1 MTYKFEDIDKIVEF
15 SSWTDKQKLDELLR
29 IERERLRHINMM
41 MKELHE
47 TNNQIYEHLI
57 DREYED
63 LKSVVKEQ
71 IKSLQVLLDSLQD
84 EII

>member
-1 MTYKFEDIDKIVEF
+1 MSISAV
-15 SSWTDKQKLDELLR
+15 
-29 IERERLRHINMM
+29 ERERLRHINMM

-84 EII
+84 DII

>member
-1 MTYKFEDIDKIVEF
+1 MSI
-15 SSWTDKQKLDELLR
+15 SA
-29 IERERLRHINMM
+29 IEQERLRHINMM

-63 LKSVVKEQ
+63 LRSVVKEQ

-84 EII
+84 DIN

>member
-1 MTYKFEDIDKIVEF
+1 MSISAVE
-15 SSWTDKQKLDELLR
+15 Q
-29 IERERLRHINMM
+29 ERLRHINMM

-63 LKSVVKEQ
+63 LRSVVKEQ
-71 IKSLQVLLDSLQD
+71 IKSLQVLLDSLED
-84 EII
+84 EIN

>member
-1 MTYKFEDIDKIVEF
+1 MSISAVE
-15 SSWTDKQKLDELLR
+15 Q
-29 IERERLRHINMM
+29 ERLRHINMM

-84 EII
+84 DIN

>member
-1 MTYKFEDIDKIVEF
+1 MSISAV
-15 SSWTDKQKLDELLR
+15 
-29 IERERLRHINMM
+29 ERERLHQINIM

-84 EII
+84 DII

>member
-1 MTYKFEDIDKIVEF
+1 MSISAV
-15 SSWTDKQKLDELLR
+15 
-29 IERERLRHINMM
+29 ERERLRHINMM

-63 LKSVVKEQ
+63 LKSVVQEQ

-84 EII
+84 DIN

>member
-1 MTYKFEDIDKIVEF
+1 MSISAV
-15 SSWTDKQKLDELLR
+15 
-29 IERERLRHINMM
+29 ERERLRHINMM

>member
-1 MTYKFEDIDKIVEF
+1 
-15 SSWTDKQKLDELLR
+15 
-29 IERERLRHINMM
+29 M

-84 EII
+84 DII

>member
-1 MTYKFEDIDKIVEF
+1 
-15 SSWTDKQKLDELLR
+15 
-29 IERERLRHINMM
+29 M

-63 LKSVVKEQ
+63 LKSVVQEQ

-84 EII
+84 DIN

>member
-1 MTYKFEDIDKIVEF
+1 MSISAVE
-15 SSWTDKQKLDELLR
+15 Q
-29 IERERLRHINMM
+29 ERLRHINIM

-84 EII
+84 DIN

>member
-1 MTYKFEDIDKIVEF
+1 MSISAV
-15 SSWTDKQKLDELLR
+15 
-29 IERERLRHINMM
+29 ERERLHQINIMM
-41 MKELHE
+41 NELHE
-47 TNNQIYEHLI
+47 KNNQIYEHLI

-84 EII
+84 DII

>member
-1 MTYKFEDIDKIVEF
+1 MSI
-15 SSWTDKQKLDELLR
+15 SA
-29 IERERLRHINMM
+29 IEQERLRHINMM

-84 EII
+84 DIN

>member
-1 MTYKFEDIDKIVEF
+1 MSISAV
-15 SSWTDKQKLDELLR
+15 
-29 IERERLRHINMM
+29 ERERLRHINMM

-84 EII
+84 DIN

>member
-1 MTYKFEDIDKIVEF
+1 
-15 SSWTDKQKLDELLR
+15 
-29 IERERLRHINMM
+29 MM

-84 EII
+84 DIN